1 MVTPSSVLNP
11 FPHAA
16 EATSVSLY
24 EPAVAVVDRE
34 VAVGLAETDAES
46 EAVPVSD
53 GALEVVFA
61 DVDVGEGGSEAGAE

>member
-1 MVTPSSVLNP
+1 M
-11 FPHAA
+11 
-16 EATSVSLY
+16 SLY